1 MISPGFFLHI
11 YCIFFHTFTVI
22 LSLVTQSNFCFP
34 ADYFRFLT
42 PNNWNNVLSV
52 WQVEKKMFCSLKHSI
67 YFITTVYSVFNFWSV
82 QFKYSVQPCIKLLF
96 KLCCFSSFSRI
107 SIYFLLPLK
116 WHVHMIYIAFLHHP
130 ICSFLDSQLFSLKS
144 QKFEL
149 LIYVTWTSFDFPT
162 RRFELLG
169 GDCSLMQ
176 MHYST
181 NQSICTVFS

>member
-1 MISPGFFLHI
+1 M
-11 YCIFFHTFTVI
+11 
-22 LSLVTQSNFCFP
+22 VTQSNFCFP
-34 ADYFRFLT
+34 ADHFHFLT

-52 WQVEKKMFCSLKHSI
+52 WQVEKKMFCSLKHLI

-82 QFKYSVQPCIKLLF
+82 QFKYSVQPCLKLLF
-96 KLCCFSSFSRI
+96 KLCCFNSFSRI

-116 WHVHMIYIAFLHHP
+116 WHVHMIYFAFLHHP

-181 NQSICTVFS
+181 NQSICTVFI